1 MRSEEDFIDVMPTSA
16 MPLLGIA
23 PYTGTFGTDELI
35 HLLKR
40 TLFGVKKDDLDVF
53 KGKTLAQVVDTL
65 LTQPATEPTPPI
77 NNYGTTANTDDR
89 IAPGAVWAY
98 DTENGTYNGARI
110 NSLRAWWAG
119 NMINQT
125 QSIHEKMVLFWHNH
139 FATRAL
145 DTSALYM
152 YGHVQILRRNALGN
166 FKTFVKEI
174 TLDPNMLRY
183 LNGYKNVKNAPD
195 ENYGREVQ
203 ELFTQGKG
211 PNSLYTET
219 DVKTAAKLLTG
230 WNVRQE
236 TYKNNPN
243 DANEA
248 VKNRWASYFTTTIH
262 DTTDKT
268 FSAYYNNTVIK
279 GNATATGGDAEITAF
294 INMLLATDESAKY
307 IVRRLYRFFVYY
319 KIDATVE
326 TEVIAPLAAI
336 FRQNYDIKPVLKAL
350 FNSQHFFD
358 ATNRNAL
365 IKSPLDQLVGLVRE
379 FNTVFPTATDY
390 VQQYSG
396 WYQLIGSANG
406 ADQQGQALADPP
418 NVAGYPAYY
427 QEPSFHEFWINT
439 DSLPKRLRFADQ
451 YFTTA
456 GFNLG
461 NSKKFYGDVL
471 AFTDQFGADAYDPN
485 TLITRTLEIM
495 YRIPVG
501 DAFKAYLKTTI
512 LLGGQA
518 SDHYW
523 TDAWTAYKTTPS
535 TVNVNV
541 VVTRLT
547 KFFKFL
553 ADRPE
558 YQLS

>member
-1 MRSEEDFIDVMPTSA
+1 MRSEEALPT

-23 PYTGTFGTDELI
+23 PYTGSFGRNELI

-40 TLFGVKKDDLDVF
+40 TLFGVKKDDIDAF
-53 KGKTLAQVVDTL
+53 SDKTLAQVVSTL
-65 LTQPATEPTPPI
+65 LTPPTTEPTPPI
-77 NNYGTTANTDDR
+77 NNYGTAANTDDR
-89 IAPGAVWAY
+89 IAPGTVWAY

-110 NSLRAWWAG
+110 NSLRAWWIG
-119 NMINQT
+119 NMVNQT

-152 YGHVQILRRNALGN
+152 YNHVVMLRRNALGN
-166 FKTFVKEI
+166 FKTFVKEV

-183 LNGYKNVKNAPD
+183 LNGYKNVKTAPD

-230 WNVRQE
+230 WNVRQA
-236 TYKNNPN
+236 TFKLDPN
-243 DANEA
+243 DATE
-248 VKNRWASYFTTTIH
+248 VPKNRWESYFTLANH
-262 DTTDKT
+262 DITDKT
-268 FSAYYNNTVIK
+268 FSAHYNNTVIK
-279 GNATATGGDAEITAF
+279 GISTAAAPDTEVITF
-294 INMLLATDESAKY
+294 VNMLLATDESSKY

-319 KIDATVE
+319 VIDATIE

-336 FRQNYDIKPVLKAL
+336 FRQNYDIKPVLSAL

-358 ATNRNAL
+358 MANRDAL
-365 IKSPLDQLVGLVRE
+365 IKSPIDHLVGMVRE
-379 FNTVFPTATDY
+379 FNTVFPTSTDY
-390 VQQYSG
+390 VQQYGS
-396 WYQLIGSANG
+396 WYQLVANGNG
-406 ADQQGQALADPP
+406 ADQQGQALANPP
-418 NVAGYPAYY
+418 NVAGWPAYY
-427 QEPSFHEFWINT
+427 QEPTFHEFWINT
-439 DSLPKRLRFADQ
+439 DTLPKRLRFADQ
-451 YFTTA
+451 FFTAT
-456 GFNLG
+456 GYNLG
-461 NSKKFYGDVL
+461 NNKKIYADVL
-471 AFTDQFGADAYDPN
+471 TFTDQFGQDAYDPN
-485 TLITRTLEIM
+485 LLVTRALEMM
-495 YRIPVG
+495 YRIPVS
-501 DAFKAYLKTTI
+501 DTFKAYLKTTI
-512 LLGGQA
+512 LLNGQA

-535 TVNVNV
+535 AVNANI

-547 KFFKFL
+547 KLYKFL

>member
-1 MRSEEDFIDVMPTSA
+1 MRSEEALPT
-16 MPLLGIA
+16 MPLLGIT
-23 PYTGTFGTDELI
+23 PYTGSFGRDELI

-40 TLFGVKKDDLDVF
+40 TLFGVKKDDIDAF
-53 KGKTLAQVVDTL
+53 SGITLAQVVSTL
-65 LTQPATEPTPPI
+65 LTPPTTEPTPPI
-77 NNYGTTANTDDR
+77 NNYGTAANTDDR
-89 IAPGAVWAY
+89 IAPGTVWAY

-110 NSLRAWWAG
+110 NSLRAWWIG
-119 NMINQT
+119 NMVNQT

-152 YGHVQILRRNALGN
+152 YNHVVMLRRNALGN
-166 FKTFVKEI
+166 FKTFVKEV

-183 LNGYKNVKNAPD
+183 LNGYKNVKTAPD

-230 WNVRQE
+230 WNVRQA
-236 TYKNNPN
+236 TFKLNPN
-243 DANEA
+243 DATE
-248 VKNRWASYFTTTIH
+248 VPKNRWESYFTLANH
-262 DTTDKT
+262 DITDKT
-268 FSAYYNNTVIK
+268 FSAHYNNTVIK
-279 GNATATGGDAEITAF
+279 GTSTAAAPDTEVITF
-294 INMLLATDESAKY
+294 VNMLLATDESSKY

-319 KIDATVE
+319 VIDATIE

-336 FRQNYDIKPVLKAL
+336 FRQNYDIKPVLSAL

-358 ATNRNAL
+358 MANRDAL
-365 IKSPLDQLVGLVRE
+365 IKSPIDHLVGMVRE
-379 FNTVFPTATDY
+379 FNTVFPTSTDY
-390 VQQYSG
+390 VQQYGS
-396 WYQLIGSANG
+396 WYQLVANGNG
-406 ADQQGQALADPP
+406 ADQQGQALANPP
-418 NVAGYPAYY
+418 NVAGWPAYY
-427 QEPSFHEFWINT
+427 QEPTFHEFWINT
-439 DSLPKRLRFADQ
+439 DTLPKRLRFADQ
-451 YFTTA
+451 FFTAA
-456 GFNLG
+456 GYNLG
-461 NSKKFYGDVL
+461 NNKKIYADVL
-471 AFTDQFGADAYDPN
+471 TFTDQFGQDAYDPN
-485 TLITRTLEIM
+485 LLVTRALEMM

-501 DAFKAYLKTTI
+501 DTFKAYLKTTI
-512 LLGGQA
+512 LLNGQA

-535 TVNVNV
+535 AVNANI

-547 KFFKFL
+547 KLYKFL

>member
-1 MRSEEDFIDVMPTSA
+1 MRSEEALPT
-16 MPLLGIA
+16 MPLLGIT
-23 PYTGTFGTDELI
+23 PYTGSFGRDELI

-40 TLFGVKKDDLDVF
+40 TLFGVKKDDIDAF
-53 KGKTLAQVVDTL
+53 SGKTLAQVVSTL
-65 LTQPATEPTPPI
+65 LTPPTTEPTPPI
-77 NNYGTTANTDDR
+77 NNYGTAANTDDR
-89 IAPGAVWAY
+89 IAPGTVWAY

-110 NSLRAWWAG
+110 NSLRAWWIG
-119 NMINQT
+119 NMVNQT

-152 YGHVQILRRNALGN
+152 YNHVVMLRRNALGN
-166 FKTFVKEI
+166 FKTFVKEV

-183 LNGYKNVKNAPD
+183 LNGYKNVKTAPD

-230 WNVRQE
+230 WNVRQA
-236 TYKNNPN
+236 TFKLNPN
-243 DANEA
+243 DATE
-248 VKNRWASYFTTTIH
+248 VPKNRWESYFTLANH
-262 DTTDKT
+262 DITDKT

-279 GNATATGGDAEITAF
+279 GTSTTAAPDTEITTF
-294 INMLLATDESAKY
+294 VNMLLATDESSKY

-319 KIDATVE
+319 VIDATIE

-336 FRQNYDIKPVLKAL
+336 FRQNYDIKPVLSAL

-358 ATNRNAL
+358 MANRDAL
-365 IKSPLDQLVGLVRE
+365 IKSPIDHLVGMVRE
-379 FNTVFPTATDY
+379 FNTVFPTSTDY
-390 VQQYSG
+390 VQQYGG
-396 WYQLIGSANG
+396 WYQLVANGNG
-406 ADQQGQALADPP
+406 ADQQGQALANPP
-418 NVAGYPAYY
+418 NVAGWPAYY
-427 QEPSFHEFWINT
+427 QEPTFHEFWINT
-439 DSLPKRLRFADQ
+439 DTLPKRLRFADQ
-451 YFTTA
+451 FFTAA
-456 GFNLG
+456 GYNLG
-461 NSKKFYGDVL
+461 NNKKIYADVL
-471 AFTDQFGADAYDPN
+471 TFTDQFGQDAYDPN
-485 TLITRTLEIM
+485 LLVTRALEMM

-501 DAFKAYLKTTI
+501 DTFKAYLKTTI
-512 LLGGQA
+512 LLNGQA

-535 TVNVNV
+535 AVNANI

-547 KFFKFL
+547 KLYKFL

>member
-1 MRSEEDFIDVMPTSA
+1 MRSEEALPT
-16 MPLLGIA
+16 MPLLGIT
-23 PYTGTFGTDELI
+23 PYTGSFGRDELI

-40 TLFGVKKDDLDVF
+40 TLFGVKKDDIDAF
-53 KGKTLAQVVDTL
+53 SGKTLAQVVSTL
-65 LTQPATEPTPPI
+65 LTPPTTEPTPPI
-77 NNYGTTANTDDR
+77 NNYGTAANTDDR
-89 IAPGAVWAY
+89 IAPGTVWAY

-110 NSLRAWWAG
+110 NSLRAWWIG
-119 NMINQT
+119 NMVNQT

-152 YGHVQILRRNALGN
+152 YNHVVMLRRNALGN
-166 FKTFVKEI
+166 FKTFVKEV

-183 LNGYKNVKNAPD
+183 LNGYKNVKTAPD

-230 WNVRQE
+230 WNVRQA
-236 TYKNNPN
+236 TFKLNPN
-243 DANEA
+243 DATE
-248 VKNRWASYFTTTIH
+248 VPKNRWESYFTLANH
-262 DTTDKT
+262 DITDKT

-279 GNATATGGDAEITAF
+279 GTSTTAAPDTEIIAF
-294 INMLLATDESAKY
+294 VNMLLATDESSKY

-319 KIDATVE
+319 VIDATIE

-336 FRQNYDIKPVLKAL
+336 FRQNYDIKPVLSAL

-358 ATNRNAL
+358 MANRDAL
-365 IKSPLDQLVGLVRE
+365 IKSPIDHLVGMVRE
-379 FNTVFPTATDY
+379 FNTVFPTSTDY
-390 VQQYSG
+390 VQQYGG
-396 WYQLIGSANG
+396 WYQLVANGNG
-406 ADQQGQALADPP
+406 ADQQGQALANPP
-418 NVAGYPAYY
+418 NVAGWPAYY
-427 QEPSFHEFWINT
+427 QEPTFHEFWINT
-439 DSLPKRLRFADQ
+439 DTLPKRLRFADQ
-451 YFTTA
+451 FFTAA
-456 GFNLG
+456 GYNLG
-461 NSKKFYGDVL
+461 NNKKIYADVL
-471 AFTDQFGADAYDPN
+471 TFTDQFGQDAYDPN
-485 TLITRTLEIM
+485 LLVTRALEMM

-501 DAFKAYLKTTI
+501 DTFKAYLKTTI
-512 LLGGQA
+512 LLNGQA

-535 TVNVNV
+535 AVNANI

-547 KFFKFL
+547 KLYKFL

>member
-1 MRSEEDFIDVMPTSA
+1 MRSEEALPT
-16 MPLLGIA
+16 MPLLGIT
-23 PYTGTFGTDELI
+23 PYTGSFGRDELI

-40 TLFGVKKDDLDVF
+40 TLFGVKKDDIDAF
-53 KGKTLAQVVDTL
+53 SGKTLAQVVSTL
-65 LTQPATEPTPPI
+65 LTPPTTEPTPPI
-77 NNYGTTANTDDR
+77 NNYGTAANTDDR
-89 IAPGAVWAY
+89 IAPGTVWAY

-110 NSLRAWWAG
+110 NSLRAWWIG
-119 NMINQT
+119 NMVNQT

-152 YGHVQILRRNALGN
+152 YNHVVMLRRNALGN
-166 FKTFVKEI
+166 FKTFVKEV

-183 LNGYKNVKNAPD
+183 LNGYKNVKTAPD

-230 WNVRQE
+230 WNVRQA
-236 TYKNNPN
+236 TFKLDPN
-243 DANEA
+243 DATE
-248 VKNRWASYFTTTIH
+248 VPKNRWESYFTLANH
-262 DTTDKT
+262 DITDKT

-279 GNATATGGDAEITAF
+279 GTSTTAAPDTEITTF
-294 INMLLATDESAKY
+294 VNMLLATDESSKY

-319 KIDATVE
+319 VIDATIE

-336 FRQNYDIKPVLKAL
+336 FRQNYDIKPVLSAL

-358 ATNRNAL
+358 MANRDAL
-365 IKSPLDQLVGLVRE
+365 IKSPIDHLVGMVRE
-379 FNTVFPTATDY
+379 FNTVFPTSTDY
-390 VQQYSG
+390 VQQYGG
-396 WYQLIGSANG
+396 WYQLVANGNG
-406 ADQQGQALADPP
+406 ADQQGQALANPP
-418 NVAGYPAYY
+418 NVAGWPAYY
-427 QEPSFHEFWINT
+427 QEPTFHEFWINT
-439 DSLPKRLRFADQ
+439 DTLPKRLRFADQ
-451 YFTTA
+451 FFTAA
-456 GFNLG
+456 GYNLG
-461 NSKKFYGDVL
+461 NNKKIYADVL
-471 AFTDQFGADAYDPN
+471 TFTDQFGQDAYDPN
-485 TLITRTLEIM
+485 LLVTRALEMM

-501 DAFKAYLKTTI
+501 DTFKAYLKTTI
-512 LLGGQA
+512 LLNGQA

-535 TVNVNV
+535 AVNANI

-547 KFFKFL
+547 KLYKFL

>member
-1 MRSEEDFIDVMPTSA
+1 MRSEEALPT
-16 MPLLGIA
+16 MPLLGIT
-23 PYTGTFGTDELI
+23 PYTGSFGRDELI

-40 TLFGVKKDDLDVF
+40 TLFGVKKDDIDAF
-53 KGKTLAQVVDTL
+53 SGITLAQVVSTL
-65 LTQPATEPTPPI
+65 LTPPTTEPTPPI
-77 NNYGTTANTDDR
+77 NNYGTAANTDDR
-89 IAPGAVWAY
+89 IAPGTVWAY

-110 NSLRAWWAG
+110 NSLRAWWIG
-119 NMINQT
+119 NMVNQT

-152 YGHVQILRRNALGN
+152 YNHVVMLRRNALGN
-166 FKTFVKEI
+166 FKTFVKEV

-183 LNGYKNVKNAPD
+183 LNGYKNVKTAPD

-230 WNVRQE
+230 WNVRQA
-236 TYKNNPN
+236 TFKLNPN
-243 DANEA
+243 DATE
-248 VKNRWASYFTTTIH
+248 VPKNRWESYFTLANH
-262 DTTDKT
+262 DITDKT

-279 GNATATGGDAEITAF
+279 GTSTTAAPDTEITTF
-294 INMLLATDESAKY
+294 VNMLLATDESSKY

-319 KIDATVE
+319 VIDATIE

-336 FRQNYDIKPVLKAL
+336 FRQNYDIKPVLSAL

-358 ATNRNAL
+358 MANRDAL
-365 IKSPLDQLVGLVRE
+365 IKSPIDHLVGMVRE
-379 FNTVFPTATDY
+379 FNTVFPTSTDY
-390 VQQYSG
+390 VQQYGG
-396 WYQLIGSANG
+396 WYQLVANGNG
-406 ADQQGQALADPP
+406 ADQQGQALANPP
-418 NVAGYPAYY
+418 NVAGWPAYY
-427 QEPSFHEFWINT
+427 QEPTFHEFWINT
-439 DSLPKRLRFADQ
+439 DTLPKRLRFADQ
-451 YFTTA
+451 FFTAA
-456 GFNLG
+456 GYNLG
-461 NSKKFYGDVL
+461 NNKKIYADVL
-471 AFTDQFGADAYDPN
+471 TFTDQFGQDAYDPN
-485 TLITRTLEIM
+485 LLVTRALEMM

-501 DAFKAYLKTTI
+501 DTFKAYLKTTI
-512 LLGGQA
+512 LLNGQA

-535 TVNVNV
+535 AVNANI

-547 KFFKFL
+547 KLYKFL

>member
-1 MRSEEDFIDVMPTSA
+1 MRSEEALPT

-23 PYTGTFGTDELI
+23 PYTGSFGRNELI

-40 TLFGVKKDDLDVF
+40 TLFGVKKDDIDAF
-53 KGKTLAQVVDTL
+53 SDKTLAQVVSTL
-65 LTQPATEPTPPI
+65 LTPPTTEPTPPI
-77 NNYGTTANTDDR
+77 NNYGTAANTDDR
-89 IAPGAVWAY
+89 IAPGTVWAY

-110 NSLRAWWAG
+110 NSLRAWWIG
-119 NMINQT
+119 NMVNQT

-152 YGHVQILRRNALGN
+152 YNHVVMLRRNALGN
-166 FKTFVKEI
+166 FKTFVKEV

-183 LNGYKNVKNAPD
+183 LNGYKNVKTAPD

-230 WNVRQE
+230 WNVRQA
-236 TYKNNPN
+236 TFKLDPN
-243 DANEA
+243 DATE
-248 VKNRWASYFTTTIH
+248 VPKNRWESYFTLANH
-262 DTTDKT
+262 DITDKT
-268 FSAYYNNTVIK
+268 FSAHYNNTVIK
-279 GNATATGGDAEITAF
+279 GISTAAAPDTEVITF
-294 INMLLATDESAKY
+294 VNMLLATDESSKY

-319 KIDATVE
+319 VIDATIE

-336 FRQNYDIKPVLKAL
+336 FRQNYDIKPVLSAL

-358 ATNRNAL
+358 MANRDAL
-365 IKSPLDQLVGLVRE
+365 IKSPIDHLVGMVRE
-379 FNTVFPTATDY
+379 FNTVFPTSTDY
-390 VQQYSG
+390 VQQYGS
-396 WYQLIGSANG
+396 WYQLVANGNG
-406 ADQQGQALADPP
+406 ADQQGQALANPP
-418 NVAGYPAYY
+418 NVAGWPAYY
-427 QEPSFHEFWINT
+427 QEPTFHEFWINT
-439 DSLPKRLRFADQ
+439 DTLPKRLRFADQ
-451 YFTTA
+451 FFTAA
-456 GFNLG
+456 GYNLG
-461 NSKKFYGDVL
+461 NNKKIYADVL
-471 AFTDQFGADAYDPN
+471 TVTDQFGQDAYDPN
-485 TLITRTLEIM
+485 LLVTRALEMM

-501 DAFKAYLKTTI
+501 DMFKAYLKTTI
-512 LLGGQA
+512 LLNGQA

-535 TVNVNV
+535 AVNANI

-547 KFFKFL
+547 KLYKFL

>member
-1 MRSEEDFIDVMPTSA
+1 MRSEEALPT
-16 MPLLGIA
+16 MPLLGIT
-23 PYTGTFGTDELI
+23 PYTGSFGRDELI

-40 TLFGVKKDDLDVF
+40 TLFGVKKDDIDAF
-53 KGKTLAQVVDTL
+53 SGKTLAQVVSTL
-65 LTQPATEPTPPI
+65 LTPPTTEPTPPI
-77 NNYGTTANTDDR
+77 NNYGTAANTDDR
-89 IAPGAVWAY
+89 IAPGTVWAY

-110 NSLRAWWAG
+110 NSLRAWWIG
-119 NMINQT
+119 NMVNQT

-152 YGHVQILRRNALGN
+152 YNHVVMLRRNALGN
-166 FKTFVKEI
+166 FKTFVKEV

-183 LNGYKNVKNAPD
+183 LNGYKNVKTAPD

-230 WNVRQE
+230 WNVRQA
-236 TYKNNPN
+236 TFKLDPN
-243 DANEA
+243 DATE
-248 VKNRWASYFTTTIH
+248 VPKNRWESYFTLANH
-262 DTTDKT
+262 DITDKT

-279 GNATATGGDAEITAF
+279 GTSTTAAPDTEITTF
-294 INMLLATDESAKY
+294 VNMLLATDESSKY

-319 KIDATVE
+319 VIDATIE

-336 FRQNYDIKPVLKAL
+336 FRQNYDIKPVLSAL

-358 ATNRNAL
+358 MANRDAL
-365 IKSPLDQLVGLVRE
+365 IKSPIDHLVGMVRE
-379 FNTVFPTATDY
+379 FNTVFPTSTDY
-390 VQQYSG
+390 VQQYGS
-396 WYQLIGSANG
+396 WYQLVANGNG
-406 ADQQGQALADPP
+406 ADQQGQALANPP
-418 NVAGYPAYY
+418 NVAGWPAYY
-427 QEPSFHEFWINT
+427 QEPTFHEFWINT
-439 DSLPKRLRFADQ
+439 DTLPKRLRFADQ
-451 YFTTA
+451 FFTAA
-456 GFNLG
+456 GYNLG
-461 NSKKFYGDVL
+461 NNKKIYADVL
-471 AFTDQFGADAYDPN
+471 TFTDQFGQDAYDPN
-485 TLITRTLEIM
+485 LLVTRALEMM

-501 DAFKAYLKTTI
+501 DTFKAYLKTTI
-512 LLGGQA
+512 LLNGQA

-535 TVNVNV
+535 AVNANI

-547 KFFKFL
+547 KLYKFL

>member
-1 MRSEEDFIDVMPTSA
+1 MRSEEALPT
-16 MPLLGIA
+16 MPLLGIT
-23 PYTGTFGTDELI
+23 PYTGSFGRDELI

-40 TLFGVKKDDLDVF
+40 TLFGVKKDDIDAF
-53 KGKTLAQVVDTL
+53 SDKTLAQVVSTL
-65 LTQPATEPTPPI
+65 LTPPTTEPTPPI
-77 NNYGTTANTDDR
+77 NNYGTAANTDDR
-89 IAPGAVWAY
+89 IAPGTVWAY

-110 NSLRAWWAG
+110 NSLRAWWIG
-119 NMINQT
+119 NMVNQT

-152 YGHVQILRRNALGN
+152 YNHVVMLRRNALGN
-166 FKTFVKEI
+166 FKTFVKEV

-183 LNGYKNVKNAPD
+183 LNGYKNVKTAPD

-230 WNVRQE
+230 WNVRQA
-236 TYKNNPN
+236 TFKLDPN
-243 DANEA
+243 DATE
-248 VKNRWASYFTTTIH
+248 VPKNRWESYFTLANH
-262 DTTDKT
+262 DITDKT

-279 GNATATGGDAEITAF
+279 GTSTTAAPDTEITTF
-294 INMLLATDESAKY
+294 VNMLLATDESSKY

-319 KIDATVE
+319 VIDATIE

-336 FRQNYDIKPVLKAL
+336 FRQNYDIKPVLSAL

-358 ATNRNAL
+358 MANRDAL
-365 IKSPLDQLVGLVRE
+365 IKSPIDHLVGMVRE
-379 FNTVFPTATDY
+379 FNTVFPTSTDY
-390 VQQYSG
+390 VQQYGS
-396 WYQLIGSANG
+396 WYQLVANGNG
-406 ADQQGQALADPP
+406 ADQQGQALANPP
-418 NVAGYPAYY
+418 NVAGWPAYY
-427 QEPSFHEFWINT
+427 QEPTFHEFWINT
-439 DSLPKRLRFADQ
+439 DTLPKRLRFADQ
-451 YFTTA
+451 FFTAA
-456 GFNLG
+456 GYNLG
-461 NSKKFYGDVL
+461 NNKKIYADVL
-471 AFTDQFGADAYDPN
+471 TFTDQFGQDAYDPN
-485 TLITRTLEIM
+485 LLVTRALEMM
-495 YRIPVG
+495 YRIPVS
-501 DAFKAYLKTTI
+501 DTFKAYLKTTI
-512 LLGGQA
+512 LLNGQA

-535 TVNVNV
+535 AVNANI

-547 KFFKFL
+547 KLYKFL

>member
-1 MRSEEDFIDVMPTSA
+1 MRSEEALPT

-23 PYTGTFGTDELI
+23 PYTGSFGRDELI

-40 TLFGVKKDDLDVF
+40 TLFGVKKDDIDAF
-53 KGKTLAQVVDTL
+53 SGITLAQVVSTL
-65 LTQPATEPTPPI
+65 LTPPTTEPTPPI
-77 NNYGTTANTDDR
+77 NNYGTAANTDDR
-89 IAPGAVWAY
+89 IAPGTVWAY

-110 NSLRAWWAG
+110 NSLRAWWIG
-119 NMINQT
+119 NMVNQT

-152 YGHVQILRRNALGN
+152 YNHVVMLRRNALGN
-166 FKTFVKEI
+166 FKTFVKEV

-183 LNGYKNVKNAPD
+183 LNGYKNVKTAPD

-230 WNVRQE
+230 WNVRQA
-236 TYKNNPN
+236 TFKLNPN
-243 DANEA
+243 DATE
-248 VKNRWASYFTTTIH
+248 VPKNRWESYFTLANH
-262 DTTDKT
+262 DITDKT

-279 GNATATGGDAEITAF
+279 GTSTTAAPDTEITTF
-294 INMLLATDESAKY
+294 VNMLLATDESSKY

-319 KIDATVE
+319 VIDATIE

-336 FRQNYDIKPVLKAL
+336 FRQNYDIKPVLSAL

-358 ATNRNAL
+358 MANRDAL
-365 IKSPLDQLVGLVRE
+365 IKSPIDHLVGMVRE
-379 FNTVFPTATDY
+379 FNTVFPTSTDY
-390 VQQYSG
+390 VQQYGG
-396 WYQLIGSANG
+396 WYQLVANGNG
-406 ADQQGQALADPP
+406 ADQQGQALANPP
-418 NVAGYPAYY
+418 NVAGWPAYY
-427 QEPSFHEFWINT
+427 QEPTFHEFWINT
-439 DSLPKRLRFADQ
+439 DTLPKRLRFADQ
-451 YFTTA
+451 FFTAA
-456 GFNLG
+456 GYNLG
-461 NSKKFYGDVL
+461 NNKKIYADVL
-471 AFTDQFGADAYDPN
+471 TFTDQFGQDAYDPN
-485 TLITRTLEIM
+485 LLVTRALEMM

-501 DAFKAYLKTTI
+501 DTFKAYLKTTI
-512 LLGGQA
+512 LLNGQA

-535 TVNVNV
+535 AVNANI

-547 KFFKFL
+547 KLYKFL

>member
-1 MRSEEDFIDVMPTSA
+1 MRSEEALPT

-23 PYTGTFGTDELI
+23 PYTGSFGRNELI

-40 TLFGVKKDDLDVF
+40 TLFGVKKDDIDAF
-53 KGKTLAQVVDTL
+53 SDKTLAQVVSTL
-65 LTQPATEPTPPI
+65 LTPPTTEPTPPI
-77 NNYGTTANTDDR
+77 NNYGTAANTDDR
-89 IAPGAVWAY
+89 IAPGTVWAY

-110 NSLRAWWAG
+110 NSLRAWWIG
-119 NMINQT
+119 NMVNQT

-152 YGHVQILRRNALGN
+152 YNHVVMLRRNALGN
-166 FKTFVKEI
+166 FKTFVKEV

-183 LNGYKNVKNAPD
+183 LNGYKNVKTAPD

-230 WNVRQE
+230 WNVRQA
-236 TYKNNPN
+236 TFKLDPN
-243 DANEA
+243 DATE
-248 VKNRWASYFTTTIH
+248 VPKNRWESYFTLANH
-262 DTTDKT
+262 DITDKT

-279 GNATATGGDAEITAF
+279 GTSTAAAPDTEIITF
-294 INMLLATDESAKY
+294 VNMLLATDESSKY

-319 KIDATVE
+319 VIDATIE

-336 FRQNYDIKPVLKAL
+336 FRQNYDIKPVLSAL

-358 ATNRNAL
+358 MANRDAL
-365 IKSPLDQLVGLVRE
+365 IKSPIDHLVGMVRE
-379 FNTVFPTATDY
+379 FNTVFPTSTDY
-390 VQQYSG
+390 VQQYGS
-396 WYQLIGSANG
+396 WYQLVANGNG
-406 ADQQGQALADPP
+406 ADQQGQALANPP
-418 NVAGYPAYY
+418 NVAGWPAYY
-427 QEPSFHEFWINT
+427 QEPTFHEFWINT
-439 DSLPKRLRFADQ
+439 DTLPKRLRFADQ
-451 YFTTA
+451 FFTAT
-456 GFNLG
+456 GYNLG
-461 NSKKFYGDVL
+461 NNKKIYADVL
-471 AFTDQFGADAYDPN
+471 TFTDQFGQDAYDPN
-485 TLITRTLEIM
+485 LLVTRALEMM
-495 YRIPVG
+495 YRIPVS
-501 DAFKAYLKTTI
+501 DTFKAYLKTTI
-512 LLGGQA
+512 LLNGQA

-535 TVNVNV
+535 AVNANI

-547 KFFKFL
+547 KLYKFL

>member
-1 MRSEEDFIDVMPTSA
+1 MRSEEALPT

-23 PYTGTFGTDELI
+23 PYTGSFGRNELI

-40 TLFGVKKDDLDVF
+40 TLFGVKKDDIDAF
-53 KGKTLAQVVDTL
+53 SDKTLAQVVSTL
-65 LTQPATEPTPPI
+65 LTPPTTEPTPPI
-77 NNYGTTANTDDR
+77 NNYGTAANTDDR
-89 IAPGAVWAY
+89 IAPGTVWAY

-110 NSLRAWWAG
+110 NSLRAWWIG
-119 NMINQT
+119 NMVNQT

-152 YGHVQILRRNALGN
+152 YNHVVMLRRNALGN
-166 FKTFVKEI
+166 FKTFVKEV

-183 LNGYKNVKNAPD
+183 LNGYKNVKTAPD

-230 WNVRQE
+230 WNVRQA
-236 TYKNNPN
+236 TFKLDPN
-243 DANEA
+243 DATE
-248 VKNRWASYFTTTIH
+248 VPKNRWESYFTLANH
-262 DTTDKT
+262 DITDKT
-268 FSAYYNNTVIK
+268 FSAHYNNTVIK
-279 GNATATGGDAEITAF
+279 GISTAAAPDTEVITF
-294 INMLLATDESAKY
+294 VNMLLATDESSKY

-319 KIDATVE
+319 VIDATIE

-336 FRQNYDIKPVLKAL
+336 FRQNYDIKPVLSAL

-358 ATNRNAL
+358 MANRDAL
-365 IKSPLDQLVGLVRE
+365 IKSPIDHLVGMVRE
-379 FNTVFPTATDY
+379 FNTVFPTSTDY
-390 VQQYSG
+390 VQQYGS
-396 WYQLIGSANG
+396 WYQLVANGNG
-406 ADQQGQALADPP
+406 ADQQGQALANPP
-418 NVAGYPAYY
+418 NVAGWPAYY
-427 QEPSFHEFWINT
+427 QEPTFHEFWINT
-439 DSLPKRLRFADQ
+439 DTLPKRLRFADQ
-451 YFTTA
+451 FFTAA
-456 GFNLG
+456 GYNLG
-461 NSKKFYGDVL
+461 NNKKIYADVL
-471 AFTDQFGADAYDPN
+471 TFTDQFGQDAYDPN
-485 TLITRTLEIM
+485 LLVTRALEMM
-495 YRIPVG
+495 YRIPVS
-501 DAFKAYLKTTI
+501 DTFKAYLKTTI
-512 LLGGQA
+512 LLNGQA

-535 TVNVNV
+535 AVNANI

-547 KFFKFL
+547 KLYKFL

>member
-1 MRSEEDFIDVMPTSA
+1 MRSEEALPT

-23 PYTGTFGTDELI
+23 PYTGSFGRNELI

-40 TLFGVKKDDLDVF
+40 TLFGVKKDDIDAF
-53 KGKTLAQVVDTL
+53 SDKTLAQVVSTL
-65 LTQPATEPTPPI
+65 LTPPTTEPTPPI
-77 NNYGTTANTDDR
+77 NNYGTAANTDDR
-89 IAPGAVWAY
+89 IAPGTVWAY

-110 NSLRAWWAG
+110 NSLRAWWIG
-119 NMINQT
+119 NMVNQT

-152 YGHVQILRRNALGN
+152 YNHVVMLRRNALGN
-166 FKTFVKEI
+166 FKTFVKEV

-183 LNGYKNVKNAPD
+183 LNGYKNVKTAPD

-230 WNVRQE
+230 WNVRQA
-236 TYKNNPN
+236 TFKLDPN
-243 DANEA
+243 DATE
-248 VKNRWASYFTTTIH
+248 VPKNRWESYFTLANH
-262 DTTDKT
+262 DITDKT
-268 FSAYYNNTVIK
+268 FSAHYNNTVIK
-279 GNATATGGDAEITAF
+279 GTSTAAAPDTEVITF
-294 INMLLATDESAKY
+294 VNMLLATDESSKY

-319 KIDATVE
+319 VIDATIE

-336 FRQNYDIKPVLKAL
+336 FRQNYDIKPVLSAL

-358 ATNRNAL
+358 MANRDAL
-365 IKSPLDQLVGLVRE
+365 IKSPIDHLVGMVRE
-379 FNTVFPTATDY
+379 FNTVFPTSTDY
-390 VQQYSG
+390 VQQYGS
-396 WYQLIGSANG
+396 WYQLVANGNG
-406 ADQQGQALADPP
+406 ADQQGQALANPP
-418 NVAGYPAYY
+418 NVAGWPAYY
-427 QEPSFHEFWINT
+427 QEPTFHEFWINT
-439 DSLPKRLRFADQ
+439 DTLPKRLRFADQ
-451 YFTTA
+451 FFTAT
-456 GFNLG
+456 GYNLG
-461 NSKKFYGDVL
+461 NNKKIYADVL
-471 AFTDQFGADAYDPN
+471 TFTDQFGQDAYDPN
-485 TLITRTLEIM
+485 LLVTRALEMM
-495 YRIPVG
+495 YRIPVS
-501 DAFKAYLKTTI
+501 DTFKAYLKTTI
-512 LLGGQA
+512 LLNGQA

-535 TVNVNV
+535 AVNANI

-547 KFFKFL
+547 KLYKFL

>member
-1 MRSEEDFIDVMPTSA
+1 MRSEEALPT
-16 MPLLGIA
+16 MPLLGIT
-23 PYTGTFGTDELI
+23 PYTGSFGRDELI

-40 TLFGVKKDDLDVF
+40 TLFGVKKDDIDAF
-53 KGKTLAQVVDTL
+53 SDKTLAQVVSTL
-65 LTQPATEPTPPI
+65 LTPPTTEPTPPI
-77 NNYGTTANTDDR
+77 NNYGTAANTDDR
-89 IAPGAVWAY
+89 IAPGTVWAY

-110 NSLRAWWAG
+110 NSLRAWWIG
-119 NMINQT
+119 NMVNQT

-152 YGHVQILRRNALGN
+152 YNHVVMLRRNALGN
-166 FKTFVKEI
+166 FKTFVKEV

-183 LNGYKNVKNAPD
+183 LNGYKNVKTAPD

-230 WNVRQE
+230 WNVRQA
-236 TYKNNPN
+236 TFKLNPN
-243 DANEA
+243 DATE
-248 VKNRWASYFTTTIH
+248 VPKNRWESYFTLANH
-262 DTTDKT
+262 DITDKT

-279 GNATATGGDAEITAF
+279 GTSTTAAPDTEITTF
-294 INMLLATDESAKY
+294 VNMLLATDESSKY

-319 KIDATVE
+319 VIDATIE

-336 FRQNYDIKPVLKAL
+336 FRQNYDIKPVLSAL

-358 ATNRNAL
+358 MANRDAL
-365 IKSPLDQLVGLVRE
+365 IKSPIDHLVGMVRE
-379 FNTVFPTATDY
+379 FNTVFPTSTDY
-390 VQQYSG
+390 VQQYGS
-396 WYQLIGSANG
+396 WYQLVANGNG
-406 ADQQGQALADPP
+406 ADQQGQALANPP
-418 NVAGYPAYY
+418 NVAGWPAYY
-427 QEPSFHEFWINT
+427 QEPTFHEFWINT
-439 DSLPKRLRFADQ
+439 DTLPKRLRFADQ
-451 YFTTA
+451 FFTAA
-456 GFNLG
+456 GYNLG
-461 NSKKFYGDVL
+461 NNKKIYADVL
-471 AFTDQFGADAYDPN
+471 TFTDQFGQDAYDPN
-485 TLITRTLEIM
+485 LLVTRALEMM

-501 DAFKAYLKTTI
+501 DTFKAYLKTTI
-512 LLGGQA
+512 LLNGQA

-535 TVNVNV
+535 AVNANI

-547 KFFKFL
+547 KLYKFL

>member
-1 MRSEEDFIDVMPTSA
+1 MRSEEALPT
-16 MPLLGIA
+16 MPLLGIT
-23 PYTGTFGTDELI
+23 PYTGSFGRDELI

-40 TLFGVKKDDLDVF
+40 TLFGVKKDDIDAF
-53 KGKTLAQVVDTL
+53 SGITLAQVVSTL
-65 LTQPATEPTPPI
+65 LTPPTTEPTPPI
-77 NNYGTTANTDDR
+77 NNYGTAANTDDR
-89 IAPGAVWAY
+89 IAPGTVWAY

-110 NSLRAWWAG
+110 NSLRAWWIG
-119 NMINQT
+119 NMVNQT

-152 YGHVQILRRNALGN
+152 YNHVVMLRRNALGN
-166 FKTFVKEI
+166 FKTFVKEV

-183 LNGYKNVKNAPD
+183 LNGYKNVKTAPD

-230 WNVRQE
+230 WNVRQA
-236 TYKNNPN
+236 TFKLNPN
-243 DANEA
+243 DATE
-248 VKNRWASYFTTTIH
+248 VPKNRWESYFTLANH
-262 DTTDKT
+262 DITDKT

-279 GNATATGGDAEITAF
+279 GTSTTAAPDTEITTF
-294 INMLLATDESAKY
+294 VNMLLATDESSKY

-319 KIDATVE
+319 VIDATIE

-336 FRQNYDIKPVLKAL
+336 FRQNYDIKPVLSAL

-358 ATNRNAL
+358 MANRDAL
-365 IKSPLDQLVGLVRE
+365 IKSPIDHLVGMVRE
-379 FNTVFPTATDY
+379 FNTVFPTSTDY
-390 VQQYSG
+390 VQQYGS
-396 WYQLIGSANG
+396 WYQLVANGNG
-406 ADQQGQALADPP
+406 ADQQGQALANPP
-418 NVAGYPAYY
+418 NVAGWPAYY
-427 QEPSFHEFWINT
+427 QEPTFHEFWINT
-439 DSLPKRLRFADQ
+439 DTLPKRLRFADQ
-451 YFTTA
+451 FFTAA
-456 GFNLG
+456 GYNLG
-461 NSKKFYGDVL
+461 NNKKIYADVL
-471 AFTDQFGADAYDPN
+471 TFTDQFGQDAYDPN
-485 TLITRTLEIM
+485 LLVTRALEMM

-501 DAFKAYLKTTI
+501 DTFKAYLKTTI
-512 LLGGQA
+512 LLNGQA

-535 TVNVNV
+535 AVNANI

-547 KFFKFL
+547 KLYKFL

>member
-1 MRSEEDFIDVMPTSA
+1 MRSEEALPT
-16 MPLLGIA
+16 MPLLGIT
-23 PYTGTFGTDELI
+23 PYTGSFGRDELI

-40 TLFGVKKDDLDVF
+40 TLFGVKKDDIDAF
-53 KGKTLAQVVDTL
+53 SGKTLAQVVSTL
-65 LTQPATEPTPPI
+65 LTPPTTEPTPPI
-77 NNYGTTANTDDR
+77 NNYGTAANTDDR
-89 IAPGAVWAY
+89 IAPGTVWAY

-110 NSLRAWWAG
+110 NSLRAWWIG
-119 NMINQT
+119 NMVNQT

-152 YGHVQILRRNALGN
+152 YNHVVMLRRNALGN
-166 FKTFVKEI
+166 FKTFVKEV

-183 LNGYKNVKNAPD
+183 LNGYKNVKTAPD

-230 WNVRQE
+230 WNVRQA
-236 TYKNNPN
+236 TFKLNPN
-243 DANEA
+243 DATE
-248 VKNRWASYFTTTIH
+248 VPKNRWESYFTLANH
-262 DTTDKT
+262 DITDKT

-279 GNATATGGDAEITAF
+279 GTSTTAAPDTEITTF
-294 INMLLATDESAKY
+294 VNMLLATDESSKY

-319 KIDATVE
+319 VIDATIE

-336 FRQNYDIKPVLKAL
+336 FRQNYDIKPVLSAL

-358 ATNRNAL
+358 MANRDAL
-365 IKSPLDQLVGLVRE
+365 IKSPIDHLVGMVRE
-379 FNTVFPTATDY
+379 FNTVFPTSTDY
-390 VQQYSG
+390 VQQYGS
-396 WYQLIGSANG
+396 WYQLVANGNG
-406 ADQQGQALADPP
+406 ADQQGQALANPP
-418 NVAGYPAYY
+418 NVAGWPAYY
-427 QEPSFHEFWINT
+427 QEPTFHEFWINT
-439 DSLPKRLRFADQ
+439 DTLPKRLRFADQ
-451 YFTTA
+451 FFTAA
-456 GFNLG
+456 GYNLG
-461 NSKKFYGDVL
+461 NNKKIYADVL
-471 AFTDQFGADAYDPN
+471 TFTDQFGQDAYDPN
-485 TLITRTLEIM
+485 LLVTRALEMM

-501 DAFKAYLKTTI
+501 DTFKAYLKTTI
-512 LLGGQA
+512 LLNGQA

-535 TVNVNV
+535 AVNANI

-547 KFFKFL
+547 KLYKFL

>member
-1 MRSEEDFIDVMPTSA
+1 MRSEEALPT

-23 PYTGTFGTDELI
+23 PYTGSFGRNELI

-40 TLFGVKKDDLDVF
+40 TLFGVKKDDIDAF
-53 KGKTLAQVVDTL
+53 SDKTLAQVVSTL
-65 LTQPATEPTPPI
+65 LTPPTTEPTPPI
-77 NNYGTTANTDDR
+77 NNYGTAANTDDR
-89 IAPGAVWAY
+89 IAPGTVWAY

-110 NSLRAWWAG
+110 NSLRAWWIG
-119 NMINQT
+119 NMVNQT

-152 YGHVQILRRNALGN
+152 YNHVVMLRRNALGN
-166 FKTFVKEI
+166 FKTFVKEV

-183 LNGYKNVKNAPD
+183 LNGYKNVKTAPD

-230 WNVRQE
+230 WNVRQA
-236 TYKNNPN
+236 TFKLDPN
-243 DANEA
+243 DATE
-248 VKNRWASYFTTTIH
+248 VPKNRWESYFTLANH
-262 DTTDKT
+262 DITDKT
-268 FSAYYNNTVIK
+268 FSAHYNNTVIK
-279 GNATATGGDAEITAF
+279 GTSTAAAPDTEVITF
-294 INMLLATDESAKY
+294 VNMLLATDESSKY

-319 KIDATVE
+319 VIDATIE

-336 FRQNYDIKPVLKAL
+336 FRQNYDIKPVLSAL

-358 ATNRNAL
+358 MANRDAL
-365 IKSPLDQLVGLVRE
+365 IKSPIDHLVGMVRE
-379 FNTVFPTATDY
+379 FNTVFPTSTDY
-390 VQQYSG
+390 VQQYGS
-396 WYQLIGSANG
+396 WYQLVANGNG
-406 ADQQGQALADPP
+406 ADQQGQALANPP
-418 NVAGYPAYY
+418 NVAGWPAYY
-427 QEPSFHEFWINT
+427 QEPTFHEFWINT
-439 DSLPKRLRFADQ
+439 DTLPKRLRFADQ
-451 YFTTA
+451 FFTAA
-456 GFNLG
+456 GYNLG
-461 NSKKFYGDVL
+461 NNKKIYADVL
-471 AFTDQFGADAYDPN
+471 TFTDQFGQDAYDPN
-485 TLITRTLEIM
+485 LLVTRALEMM
-495 YRIPVG
+495 YRIPVS
-501 DAFKAYLKTTI
+501 DTFKAYLKTTI
-512 LLGGQA
+512 LLNGQA

-535 TVNVNV
+535 AVNANI

-547 KFFKFL
+547 KLYKFL

>member
-1 MRSEEDFIDVMPTSA
+1 MRSEEALPT

-23 PYTGTFGTDELI
+23 PYTGSFGRDELI

-40 TLFGVKKDDLDVF
+40 TLFGVKKDDIDAF
-53 KGKTLAQVVDTL
+53 SGITLAQVVSTL
-65 LTQPATEPTPPI
+65 LTPPTTEPTPPI
-77 NNYGTTANTDDR
+77 NNYGTAANTDDR
-89 IAPGAVWAY
+89 IAPGTVWAY

-110 NSLRAWWAG
+110 NSLRAWWIG
-119 NMINQT
+119 NMVNQT

-152 YGHVQILRRNALGN
+152 YNHVVMLRRNALGN
-166 FKTFVKEI
+166 FKTFVKEV

-183 LNGYKNVKNAPD
+183 LNGYKNVKTAPD

-230 WNVRQE
+230 WNVRQA
-236 TYKNNPN
+236 TFKLDPN
-243 DANEA
+243 DATE
-248 VKNRWASYFTTTIH
+248 VPKNRWESYFTLANH
-262 DTTDKT
+262 DITDKT

-279 GNATATGGDAEITAF
+279 GTSTTAAPDTEITTF
-294 INMLLATDESAKY
+294 VNMLLATDESSKY

-319 KIDATVE
+319 VIDATIE

-336 FRQNYDIKPVLKAL
+336 FRQNYDIKPVLSAL

-358 ATNRNAL
+358 MANRDAL
-365 IKSPLDQLVGLVRE
+365 IKSPIDHLVGMVRE
-379 FNTVFPTATDY
+379 FNTVFPTSTDY
-390 VQQYSG
+390 VQQYGG
-396 WYQLIGSANG
+396 WYQLVANGNG
-406 ADQQGQALADPP
+406 ADQQGQALANPP
-418 NVAGYPAYY
+418 NVAGWPAYY
-427 QEPSFHEFWINT
+427 QEPTFHEFWINT
-439 DSLPKRLRFADQ
+439 DTLPKRLRFADQ
-451 YFTTA
+451 FFTAA
-456 GFNLG
+456 GYNLG
-461 NSKKFYGDVL
+461 NNKKIYADVL
-471 AFTDQFGADAYDPN
+471 TFTDQFGQDAYDPN
-485 TLITRTLEIM
+485 LLVTRALEMM

-501 DAFKAYLKTTI
+501 DTFKAYLKTTI
-512 LLGGQA
+512 LLNGQA

-535 TVNVNV
+535 AVNANI

-547 KFFKFL
+547 KLYKFL

>member
-1 MRSEEDFIDVMPTSA
+1 MRSEEALPT

-23 PYTGTFGTDELI
+23 PYTGTFGKDELI

-40 TLFGVKKDDLDVF
+40 TLFGVKKDDIDAF
-53 KGKTLAQVVDTL
+53 TGKTLSQVVNTL
-65 LTQPATEPTPPI
+65 LTSPTTEPTPPL
-77 NNYGTTANTDDR
+77 NNYGSAANTDDR

-110 NSLRAWWAG
+110 NSLRAWWIG
-119 NMINQT
+119 NMVNQT

-152 YGHVQILRRNALGN
+152 YNHVVMLRRNALGN
-166 FKTFVKEI
+166 FKTFVKDV

-183 LNGYKNVKNAPD
+183 LNGYKNVKSAPD

-230 WNVRQE
+230 WGVRQA
-236 TYKNNPN
+236 TFKLNPN
-243 DANEA
+243 DAAE
-248 VKNRWASYFTTTIH
+248 VLKNRWESYFNLANH
-262 DTTDKT
+262 DVTDKT

-279 GNATATGGDAEITAF
+279 ATSTATVPDAEITAF
-294 INMLLATDESAKY
+294 VNMLLATDESAKY
-307 IVRRLYRFFVYY
+307 VVRRLYRFFVYY
-319 KIDATVE
+319 AIDATVE

-336 FRQNYDIKPVLKAL
+336 FRQNYDIKPVLSAL
-350 FNSQHFFD
+350 LSSQHFFD
-358 ATNRNAL
+358 TANRGAL
-365 IKSPLDQLVGLVRE
+365 IKSPIDHLVGMARE
-379 FNTVFPTATDY
+379 FNTVFPTSTDY
-390 VQQYSG
+390 VQQYGG
-396 WYQLIGSANG
+396 WYQLVGNGNG

-418 NVAGYPAYY
+418 NVAGWPAYY
-427 QEPSFHEFWINT
+427 QEPTFHEFWINT

-451 YFTTA
+451 FFTTT

-461 NSKKFYGDVL
+461 NNKKFYADVL
-471 AFTDQFGADAYDPN
+471 SFTDQFGQDAYDPN
-485 TLITRTLEIM
+485 LLVTRSLETM
-495 YRIPVG
+495 YRIPVS
-501 DAFKAYLKTTI
+501 DAFKAYLKTTV
-512 LLGGQA
+512 LLNGQA

-535 TVNVNV
+535 AVNANI

-547 KFFKFL
+547 KLFKFL